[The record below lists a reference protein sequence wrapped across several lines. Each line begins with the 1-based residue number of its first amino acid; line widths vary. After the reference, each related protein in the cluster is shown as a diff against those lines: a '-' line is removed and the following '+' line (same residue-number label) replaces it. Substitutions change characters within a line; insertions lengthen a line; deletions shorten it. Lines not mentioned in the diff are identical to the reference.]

1 MHIYQRILK
10 EILLLIHQKDNF
22 SFLSLK
28 INKMR
33 YSIYNYM
40 QNILMNIK

>member
-10 EILLLIHQKDNF
+10 EILLLIHPKDNF
-22 SFLSLK
+22 FVSE

-33 YSIYNYM
+33 YSIYTV
-40 QNILMNIK
+40 IICKID

>member
-33 YSIYNYM
+33 YSMYTVIICKIY
-40 QNILMNIK
+40 